1 MSVSMSDRADAADR
15 DAVNQNVQ
23 GLMRF
28 LREYP
33 PFDQM
38 EPGHVRRLVERMR
51 LRFFEAGQEIASP
64 DDGPADAWY
73 LIRQG
78 AVEGRRPGPDGAAG
92 ATAGAGTDTGAGTG
106 AGAGAGTETGPD
118 AGAGAAGKSAAGADP
133 GGGFVLGPADAFPV
147 AALLEHRPTRTR
159 YRALQDTFCLQVDRP
174 DFVEALE
181 WSEPFRAY
189 ALRGAGSLLGR
200 LHQRTRQEAAA
211 VQGEGYVFDQA
222 LGSLMARDPVACAPD
237 LPLSRAVQRMH
248 ERRVGSIVVTDE
260 QRRPVGIFT
269 LRDLRREVAAGAI
282 RLDAPIGEFMTR
294 HPVCLPPDAMAFEAI
309 LLMTRHR
316 IGHLCI
322 AQAGVL
328 AGVVSERDLFA
339 LQRIGIVH
347 LARAMRQAEDA
358 ETLAGLRTDLARAIS
373 GMLAHGVDA
382 LQVMRLIA
390 QMNDHTTHR
399 VIELALRDVGD
410 PGVPF
415 GWLAFGSEGRREQTL
430 LTDQDNGMLFQAA
443 SDAEAQER
451 REALRPLAETI
462 NQDLDRCG
470 LPLCRG
476 RVMASNPAL
485 RLAAREW
492 ERWFADII
500 RQPTP
505 EHLLQAVICF
515 DLRLLWGEDNGFA
528 ALSRFLLEQV
538 ADSPQFQRMLAETA
552 LRNQPPSGGLFEIAG
567 GAWKAGASGFDL
579 KTQALTPFVDAARV
593 FALAAGIAETSTVG
607 RLQALAE
614 RGVLSGRDVGA
625 YVESYRYLQLLRL
638 RQHQARIHAGEAP
651 SNHVLPGS
659 LNALDRRIL
668 REALRQAADLQKLL
682 RYSYRL

>member
-1 MSVSMSDRADAADR
+1 MPARPDAADR

-38 EPGHVRRLVERMR
+38 EPAHVRRLVERMR

-64 DDGPADAWY
+64 GDGPAGAWY
-73 LIRQG
+73 LVRQG
-78 AVEGRRPGPDGAAG
+78 AVEGRRPRAQAG
-92 ATAGAGTDTGAGTG
+92 L
-106 AGAGAGTETGPD
+106 
-118 AGAGAAGKSAAGADP
+118 GAAGKAASGP
-133 GGGFVLGPADAFPV
+133 GEDDGFVLGPADAFPV

-181 WSEPFRAY
+181 RSEPFRAF

-211 VQGEGYVFDQA
+211 VQGDGYVFDQA
-222 LGSLMARDPVACAPD
+222 LAAIMARDPVACAPD
-237 LPLSRAVQRMH
+237 LPLSRAVRRMH

-260 QRRPVGIFT
+260 GRRPVGIFT
-269 LRDLRREVAAGAI
+269 LRDLRREVADAAAG
-282 RLDAPIGEFMTR
+282 LDAPIGTYMTR
-294 HPVCLPPDAMAFEAI
+294 DPVCLPPDAMAFEAI
-309 LLMTRHR
+309 LLMARHR
-316 IGHLCI
+316 IGHLCVV
-322 AQAGVL
+322 QDGVL

-339 LQRIGIVH
+339 LQRIGVVH
-347 LARAMRQAEDA
+347 LARAMRQAGDVES
-358 ETLAGLRTDLARAIS
+358 LAGLRADLARAVS

-382 LQVMRLIA
+382 LQVLRLIA
-390 QMNDHTTHR
+390 QMNDHATHR

-415 GWLAFGSEGRREQTL
+415 SWLAFGSEGRREQTL
-430 LTDQDNGMLFQAA
+430 LTDQDNGMLFQAET
-443 SDAEAQER
+443 DAEARDR
-451 REALRPLAETI
+451 REALRPLAEAV
-462 NQDLDRCG
+462 NQGLGRCG

-476 RVMASNPAL
+476 NVMAGNPAL
-485 RLAAREW
+485 RLSVREW

-500 RQPTP
+500 RRPTP

-515 DLRLLWGEDNGFA
+515 DLRLLWGEDNGFES
-528 ALSRFLLEQV
+528 LSRFLMDQV

-593 FALAAGIAETSTVG
+593 FALASGIAETSTAG
-607 RLQALAE
+607 RLRALAE
-614 RGVLSGRDVGA
+614 RGVLSERDVGA

-638 RQHQARIHAGEAP
+638 RQHQARIHAGESA
-651 SNHVLPGS
+651 SNHILPGS